1 MVAPGLSYSGWHM
14 HLVQRNILNFDR
26 NFAQLT
32 SFEKERRAVAAKG
45 GRVAHPPL
53 FSKKK

>member
-1 MVAPGLSYSGWHM
+1 M

-32 SFEKERRAVAAKG
+32 IFEKEGMAVASKG
-45 GRVAHPPL
+45 GRVAHPRL
-53 FSKKK
+53 FSKKKNNQHKIKLSGM